1 MARGESPTKKKVILE
16 IARELAVPR
25 FTPAEVEQIR
35 RQLVA
40 RLGAAG
46 RTSAEYIAGVLE
58 TAGMRIVWSTK
69 ADTQGQYEEEFHDL
83 LHFATLADAELC
95 IMRLDELY
103 RKFHEEKE
111 RAATER
117 VLEVARLG
125 RRRAEMIARNHKV
138 EPEKRAEKEEI
149 MQWFQVWLET
159 PVVFFDWLEARKATP
174 DFKKRFAKSASADA

>member
-1 MARGESPTKKKVILE
+1 MTHAEHPTKKEMILE

-40 RLGAAG
+40 RLGAG
-46 RTSAEYIAGVLE
+46 GKTSSDYIAGVLE

-69 ADTQGQYEEEFHDL
+69 ADTQGLYEEEFQDL
-83 LHFATLADAELC
+83 LHFANLEDAEMC

-103 RKFHEEKE
+103 RKFKEEE
-111 RAATER
+111 EPAAVER
-117 VLEVARLG
+117 VLEVARMG
-125 RRRAEMIARNHKV
+125 RRRAEMISRNHKV

-149 MQWFQVWLET
+149 MQWFKVWLET
-159 PVVFFDWLEARKATP
+159 PDLFFDWVEARKSSP
-174 DFKKRFAKSASADA
+174 EFQRRFAKSASADA

>member
-16 IARELAVPR
+16 IARELAAPR

-46 RTSAEYIAGVLE
+46 KTSAEYIAGVLE

-83 LHFATLADAELC
+83 LHFATLEDAEMC
-95 IMRLDELY
+95 MVRLDELL
-103 RKFHEEKE
+103 RKFQSEGEQ
-111 RAATER
+111 AAADR
-117 VLEVARLG
+117 VLEA
-125 RRRAEMIARNHKV
+125 A
-138 EPEKRAEKEEI
+138 
-149 MQWFQVWLET
+149 
-159 PVVFFDWLEARKATP
+159 
-174 DFKKRFAKSASADA
+174 